1 MAITFNHLNL
11 LMSKDSGANYLLTE
25 VMGLASGSRPNF
37 PFKGLWL
44 YQGDKALIHVIE
56 SDKQQTD
63 IGHIAFEIDMKLE
76 TLTQKLNLGKIKY
89 NVRQVP
95 DSELVQVFVR
105 TGNVV
110 FELITID
117 KPNQQEFDIFSQHEE
132 LS

>member
-1 MAITFNHLNL
+1 
-11 LMSKDSGANYLLTE
+11 
-25 VMGLASGSRPNF
+25 MGLASGSRPNF
-37 PFKGLWL
+37 PFQGQWL

-56 SDKQQTD
+56 SDKQQAE
-63 IGHIAFEIDMKLE
+63 IGHIAFEIDVKLDV
-76 TLTQKLNLGKIKY
+76 LTQKLNQGQIKY

-132 LS
+132 LL